1 MFLAVKNMFKAYQ
14 GESVLC
20 GVSLELEVNQ
30 TLAILG
36 KSGCGKTTL
45 LKAIAGLT
53 PAAGQIYVQGRDINL
68 LKPQLRSA
76 VYLYQEPL
84 LFPHFSVFENIA
96 FGLRLRK
103 LALPEIDRRTAQM
116 LEDLELAKY
125 CHKMPHEL
133 SGGQKQRVAFG
144 RALIVQPMLL
154 LLDEPFAS
162 LDPETRS
169 NMQALFKRLTAEHGI
184 TSLFVTHDLKEALKM
199 GDRLGYMERG
209 KLDLFPDYAA
219 FAADVRTGMNAE
231 IEFWK
236 KL

>member
-1 MFLAVKNMFKAYQ
+1 MFLAVKNMFKSYQ

-53 PAAGQIYVQGRDINL
+53 PAAGQIYVQGQDINL
-68 LKPQLRSA
+68 LKPQQRSA

-84 LFPHFSVFENIA
+84 LFPHYSVFENIA

-103 LALPEIDRRTAQM
+103 LAPPEIDRRTAQM
-116 LEDLELAKY
+116 LEDLELAEHP
-125 CHKMPHEL
+125 HKMPHEL

-219 FAADVRTGMNAE
+219 FAADVRTGMSAE